1 MAEKGWRHFAT
12 KTLHFAQIRLLY
24 EFLQNLLLNLFHY
37 FSLKLPNFIMF
48 IKNLVSVAY
57 LSKIFIQNLRKIWQ
71 KHTNNLFS

>member
-24 EFLQNLLLNLFHY
+24 EFLQNLIFI
-37 FSLKLPNFIMF
+37 KLCLIMF

-57 LSKIFIQNLRKIWQ
+57 FFKIFIQNLRKIWQ
-71 KHTNNLFS
+71 KHTINLFS